1 MEHPFVT
8 FVICIDKE
16 HQVGIVKS
24 MLKECGVKYEL
35 FVLAPFVFN
44 ENYISELN
52 PKQVFSNFTCS
63 AGELLSK
70 IVLDASTS
78 NFVIIPSPF
87 IPKKHWAREQHR
99 LFDNSTE
106 QCMVV
111 PYIDYLTELEPSHVL
126 DGYFDLVNCYIPKQ
140 KNLLYGLHWYEL
152 GVFKANGSIIGDTIP
167 ECLVHYRMK
176 VEGYWFALINLIN
189 ITPVFHEV
197 EINSKYLIHTP
208 LRTLSAIEEIAY
220 HDLPNYF
227 DKANI
232 KAQRFSFDFTATIGF
247 RCETLSMKQLELLHE
262 FCILKNVKYEIK
274 TIHLVKEQRLG
285 NNLFVFLF
293 DS

>member
-8 FVICIDKE
+8 FVVCIDKE

-44 ENYISELN
+44 DNYIAELN
-52 PKQVFSNFTCS
+52 PKQVFLSDFGS
-63 AGELLSK
+63 AGESLSK
-70 IVLDASTS
+70 IILNASTS
-78 NFVIIPSPF
+78 NIVIIPSPF
-87 IPKKHWAREQHR
+87 IPKKDWAREQHR

-126 DGYFDLVNCYIPKQ
+126 DGYFDLVNCYTPKQ
-140 KNLLYGLHWYEL
+140 ENLLYGVHWYEI
-152 GVFKANGSIIGDTIP
+152 GVFKANGAILGDTIP
-167 ECLVHYRMK
+167 ECLVHFRMK
-176 VEGYWFALINLIN
+176 VEGYWLAFINLIN
-189 ITPVFHEV
+189 VSPVFKKI
-197 EINSKYLIHTP
+197 EINNNYLIHKP

-227 DKANI
+227 EKSKLKA
-232 KAQRFSFDFTATIGF
+232 KRFSFDFTATIGF
-247 RCETLSMKQLELLHE
+247 RCEKLSMEQLNLLHE

-293 DS
+293 SS

>member
-44 ENYISELN
+44 DNYIAELH
-52 PKQVFSNFTCS
+52 PKQVFPSDFCS

-70 IVLDASTS
+70 IILDASTS
-78 NFVIIPSPF
+78 NIVIIPSPF
-87 IPKKHWAREQHR
+87 IPKKDWAREQHR

-126 DGYFDLVNCYIPKQ
+126 DGYFDLVNCYTPKQ
-140 KNLLYGLHWYEL
+140 ENLL
-152 GVFKANGSIIGDTIP
+152 
-167 ECLVHYRMK
+167 
-176 VEGYWFALINLIN
+176 
-189 ITPVFHEV
+189 
-197 EINSKYLIHTP
+197 
-208 LRTLSAIEEIAY
+208 
-220 HDLPNYF
+220 
-227 DKANI
+227 
-232 KAQRFSFDFTATIGF
+232 
-247 RCETLSMKQLELLHE
+247 
-262 FCILKNVKYEIK
+262 
-274 TIHLVKEQRLG
+274 
-285 NNLFVFLF
+285 
-293 DS
+293 